1 MGKANLSMF
10 LIKYKQMNLTPK
22 QGNVNFFHDSIYT
35 LNDHKWV
42 FLLLLFITI
51 IITILP
57 FFLVYYFIYTSRN
70 NYKGCISYIFLV
82 QRCISYKNMN
92 FVARDTKYL
101 SWDKKVKEAV
111 TLQSAFSP
119 LSQHQRQITLD
130 ASNCFIETQSYSQ
143 NTPRSHHTQT
153 FMNHFNT
160 S

>member
-42 FLLLLFITI
+42 FLLLLLLLFYLFSWYIILFTLQETI
-51 IITILP
+51 IKDAYHI
-57 FFLVYYFIYTSRN
+57 F
-70 NYKGCISYIFLV
+70 FLV